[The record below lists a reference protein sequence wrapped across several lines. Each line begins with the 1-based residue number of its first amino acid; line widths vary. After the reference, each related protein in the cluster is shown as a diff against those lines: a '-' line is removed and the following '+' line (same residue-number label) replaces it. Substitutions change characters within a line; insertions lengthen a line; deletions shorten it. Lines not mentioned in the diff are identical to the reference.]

1 MRKEEQERSEALKR
15 DALDFPNKTRNMILA
30 GLFAA
35 TAMMAY
41 AYSSGVVRIQDNTN
55 GEDYEGEEEDEN

>member
-1 MRKEEQERSEALKR
+1 MKKEEQERRDAIKR

-30 GLFAA
+30 GLFAT

-41 AYSSGVVRIQDNTN
+41 AYSSGVVRIQDNTQR
-55 GEDYEGEEEDEN
+55 EEYEGEEEEEN